1 MSHHED
7 TRSGTEADA
16 QRAEAHRVQ
25 ATGEDTD
32 AGDGFATRST
42 WDPAN
47 VPQHVWD
54 DVRNAPTDAPPF

>member
-25 ATGEDTD
+25 VTGEDTD
-32 AGDGFATRST
+32 ADLFTPRST

-47 VPQHVWD
+47 VPQHVLD
-54 DVRNAPTDAPPF
+54 DVRNAPRDAPPF